1 MTIVETLDQVWNTIL
16 DITSIFVL
24 PDWGALIG
32 LLPIFIFL
40 GVVAPLLTFT
50 MLGIL
55 GYQIARPRTK
65 VRFVEGPRVAE
76 IGAGGEAIFP
86 PGLPFCRRDSL
97 IYASG
102 TTRCDICGDE
112 LAVACPMCSLG
123 RNAIIDTCSNCGLVL
138 KVKQRAVAIRPT
150 TGPRPGGAAA
160 A

>member
-1 MTIVETLDQVWNTIL
+1 MSIVETLDQVWNTIL

-65 VRFVEGPRVAE
+65 VRFVEGPRIAE
-76 IGAGGEAIFP
+76 IGAGGESIFP
-86 PGLPFCRRDSL
+86 AGLPFCRRDSL

-102 TTRCDICGDE
+102 TTRCDSCGDE
-112 LAVACPMCSLG
+112 LAVACPMCRLG

>member
-50 MLGIL
+50 MLGVL

-65 VRFVEGPRVAE
+65 VSFVEGPHIAE

-102 TTRCDICGDE
+102 ATRCDICGDE

-138 KVKQRAVAIRPT
+138 KVKGRAVAIRPT

>member
-65 VRFVEGPRVAE
+65 VSFVEGARIAA
-76 IGAGGEAIFP
+76 IGAGGAAVFP

-102 TTRCDICGDE
+102 TTRCDTCGDE

-123 RNAIIDTCSNCGLVL
+123 RNALIDTCSNCGLVL

-150 TGPRPGGAAA
+150 AGPRPGGAAA